1 MPSCRKYTAHL
12 RSVTGCRWTSRC
24 RRDAVTDRQ
33 KDRGGGGRRRGLTRV
48 SSVSVIIE
56 LQEDIRQQ
64 QEVSDL

>member
-1 MPSCRKYTAHL
+1 MPSIQLICAVWRAGVGPAGGG
-12 RSVTGCRWTSRC
+12 VTQWQ
-24 RRDAVTDRQ
+24 TDRQ

-56 LQEDIRQQ
+56 LQEDTRQQ